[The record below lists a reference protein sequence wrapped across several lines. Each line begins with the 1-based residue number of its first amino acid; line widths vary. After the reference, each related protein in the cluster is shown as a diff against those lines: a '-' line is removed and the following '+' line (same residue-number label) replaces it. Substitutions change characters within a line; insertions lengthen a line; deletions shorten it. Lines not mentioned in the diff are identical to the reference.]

1 MLSEFTSG
9 VIYIRVSD
17 KSQEEG
23 YSIPEQIRD
32 CLKYAEERGISII
45 EEPFIDAYTGTSMDR
60 PNWMQLKGV
69 VKSKSI
75 KKVIVLSIN
84 RFARSTVA
92 GLVMEREIERM
103 GAHIEYVKGK
113 YDDTPQGRFLK
124 TLELAI
130 AEYERELII
139 ERAKS
144 GRMGKARSGYVV
156 VSKAPYGYTV
166 KSDGKRQWLEVFE
179 DEARI
184 VRFIVIWYIRGDE
197 DGKPLSIRQIT
208 DKLSKM
214 GVPTR
219 GDKGTHT
226 NKKQAAGVWNRRT
239 VHDILK
245 NETYAGKWHYAKT
258 ETRGVGDERKRASTD
273 PEQWVEVDVPP
284 IISAEQYGLVQER
297 LKDNLEIL
305 RGRPSRYFNLLRGLV
320 RCRHCELSVRGNY
333 QPPRKNK
340 DGKETSAQWSYVCSG
355 TDNVPKICSLPA
367 FNGYRVDAVV
377 WDWLVS
383 LLTNPELVE
392 CKLRARQAELNE
404 INAPYLE
411 RIATIESLITEKRG
425 ERNRYISMAGRGIIT
440 EDELETLA
448 GRLVKDIAELELQKA
463 KAQERI
469 EMPFSDEEI
478 AAIVA
483 DSHRLA
489 ETREDFINASDDLKR
504 RNLERYHLR
513 VVLEAP
519 AEKVR
524 IAHVSCIL
532 GSNELEIPFEKK
544 FTQACWFH
552 HPDYRYYNRSQS
564 TTG

>member
-1 MLSEFTSG
+1 MLLYRETAYQSHERHITA
-9 VIYIRVSD
+9 I
-17 KSQEEG
+17 SQERTSAKVHPSLGEYPLFLAKRQPIG
-23 YSIPEQIRD
+23 FDR
-32 CLKYAEERGISII
+32 AETAG
-45 EEPFIDAYTGTSMDR
+45 
-60 PNWMQLKGV
+60 
-69 VKSKSI
+69 SKSHFSALVSGFSQSTWAIMAFQCI
-75 KKVIVLSIN
+75 KSI
-84 RFARSTVA
+84 TC
-92 GLVMEREIERM
+92 
-103 GAHIEYVKGK
+103 
-113 YDDTPQGRFLK
+113 
-124 TLELAI
+124 
-130 AEYERELII
+130 
-139 ERAKS
+139 
-144 GRMGKARSGYVV
+144 
-156 VSKAPYGYTV
+156 VSP
-166 KSDGKRQWLEVFE
+166 
-179 DEARI
+179 
-184 VRFIVIWYIRGDE
+184 
-197 DGKPLSIRQIT
+197 
-208 DKLSKM
+208 
-214 GVPTR
+214 
-219 GDKGTHT
+219 
-226 NKKQAAGVWNRRT
+226 N
-239 VHDILK
+239 DILK

-383 LLTNPELVE
+383 PLTNPELVE